1 MTSTSLVDAMR
12 LVDDALA
19 ALNGGG
25 EETPCQGYPV
35 PFVDIQNV
43 TQDDA
48 AYMCRGCPL
57 MAWKLP
63 DGSTRNICL
72 ILGRAEGGS
81 AVGYVYG
88 GQVIRRTRS
97 KRL

>member
-1 MTSTSLVDAMR
+1 MR

-43 TQDDA
+43 TQ
-48 AYMCRGCPL
+48 
-57 MAWKLP
+57 
-63 DGSTRNICL
+63 TRNICL